1 MTTILFKLALC
12 VSGFNQGTV
21 IPWVLPQKKTT
32 LTVYFT
38 YTCVAIH
45 RQRHQIQQHFH
56 HASGAL
62 KNSHNKIFIW
72 ESIMRRKLDTNLP
85 CMSTEI
91 EKLTG
96 FVSRIASTKL
106 KQRLTRNQDV
116 FLGSIKLKNRDLCI
130 MVMTHLYN

>member
-1 MTTILFKLALC
+1 
-12 VSGFNQGTV
+12 
-21 IPWVLPQKKTT
+21 
-32 LTVYFT
+32 
-38 YTCVAIH
+38 
-45 RQRHQIQQHFH
+45 
-56 HASGAL
+56 
-62 KNSHNKIFIW
+62 
-72 ESIMRRKLDTNLP
+72 MRRKLDTNLP

-91 EKLTG
+91 GKLTG